1 VGQID
6 FGGYMGY
13 AHPEVLVDTEWVVNH
28 LKDPKVK
35 IVEVDY
41 DPNTAYF
48 AWHIP
53 GASLLTWKDH
63 IRHPVRRDFV
73 EPEQFAKFMEERGI
87 SNDTTVVLYGDYNN
101 WFAAYAFWVFKV
113 YGHDDVKLL
122 NGGRTKW
129 AKENRPTCSGHNEP
143 HFYREA
149 GAKYTVKRVDWG
161 GHRVYSWE
169 ILQRLNKGE
178 VGKDLVLVDARSPR
192 EYTGEITAPPEY
204 PNEHAQVGG
213 HIPGALNIPWSLAVN
228 QDTSEFKPVNEL
240 RRLYEQYGVTPDK
253 EVITYCRI
261 AERASHTW
269 FVLKYLLGYPS
280 VRVYDGSWAEW
291 GNMVG
296 VPIKKGQES

>member
-1 VGQID
+1 
-6 FGGYMGY
+6 MGY

-113 YGHDDVKLL
+113 YGHDDVRLL

-129 AKENRPTCSGHNEP
+129 AKENRPTCGGHNEP

-149 GAKYTVKRVDWG
+149 GAK
-161 GHRVYSWE
+161 
-169 ILQRLNKGE
+169 
-178 VGKDLVLVDARSPR
+178 
-192 EYTGEITAPPEY
+192 
-204 PNEHAQVGG
+204 
-213 HIPGALNIPWSLAVN
+213 
-228 QDTSEFKPVNEL
+228 
-240 RRLYEQYGVTPDK
+240 
-253 EVITYCRI
+253 
-261 AERASHTW
+261 
-269 FVLKYLLGYPS
+269 
-280 VRVYDGSWAEW
+280 
-291 GNMVG
+291 
-296 VPIKKGQES
+296 